1 MLQIDLKNA
10 ELIDGRW
17 YKVSRAVTE
26 RCLSELE
33 SELVENLPLLDL
45 SKFSATIK
53 RPYGKQWDDTSGW
66 GENVDAA
73 TQERVL
79 NSARTATV
87 VLELTYAFT

>member
-1 MLQIDLKNA
+1 M
-10 ELIDGRW
+10 
-17 YKVSRAVTE
+17 TE
-26 RCLSELE
+26 RCLSELQD
-33 SELVENLPLLDL
+33 ELLENLPLLDL
-45 SKFSATIK
+45 SKFEANIV
-53 RPYGKQWDDTSGW
+53 RPYGKDWDDATGW